1 MERPNRHESFRRECL
16 VLGNAIAALLVAT
29 ISVSASECRAADPP
43 KEALPCSA
51 ASLDFYV
58 MPPFASSSG
67 PNTHMLVF
75 EVRNIGTAACEVDS
89 PKVQLIPKMSSQD
102 EKDSEGI
109 SKQGEPQ
116 SAVFDRTR
124 LNPGDW
130 VHAFL
135 GWISDARP
143 HYQCLEHS
151 GLEFYLQH
159 EQRGTTPLVPNII
172 ELHNLRIRSCP
183 GFFVF
188 LSDYR
193 AGQYTQAS
201 GESDPWL
208 LWMKSKFGFPV
219 PTAVRQS
226 VQSSPE
232 LQPVKS
238 ESRVLLGGEVPILLR
253 LPDTADDGCNFREV
267 RKRESDGTTAF
278 SFQDCS
284 EIPSAGEP
292 KQSPPGLIPT
302 RIDLGAIDLLAK
314 HTGAVSYDVITNLGS
329 PRSPSLAKASF
340 DFVVHDPKPPAQAAI
355 INPLPECQSAQLQ
368 IVSPPPIISESS
380 RFMRV
385 YEATNTS
392 SSACSLAGVP
402 TLNLSGN
409 LGSPCPNCTNDLF
422 RIRPNGRI
430 DLEPVQSA
438 HFLLATAAHAASWTG
453 QNCFSVP
460 SITLVLDRNNKWL
473 ELPFDAC
480 GKGSL
485 DVSAW
490 REGRFDGDP
499 LNVQWAKVNS
509 ADADPTISIP
519 PDCEKP
525 ELLTNGHPVILQ
537 SGGSLSLGLSIMQHE
552 FNAGDAIKLHVW
564 VDNTGDAPAGVMTC
578 MTLDRFK
585 AQGFDIFDAYGH
597 RVLSNHEAKQQEMCR
612 TDPRLAGRGLGWM
625 CTRNFPIMIPAHTCV
640 TRDDYDFM
648 TILDRDYELPPGAYT
663 LRLRTDWEK
672 ANDVCE
678 PQKKETLSR
687 QPGDITFTVN
697 QP

>member
-1 MERPNRHESFRRECL
+1 MRA
-16 VLGNAIAALLVAT
+16 NALTALLVAT
-29 ISVSASECRAADPP
+29 VAVSAIECRAADRLQEAPP
-43 KEALPCSA
+43 CQPAAL
-51 ASLDFYV
+51 DVYV
-58 MPPFASSSG
+58 MPQFASSSG

-75 EVRNIGTAACEVDS
+75 EVRNIGAAACEVDS
-89 PKVQLIPKMSSQD
+89 PKVQLLPKMSRQD
-102 EKDSEGI
+102 EKDSEDI
-109 SKQGEPQ
+109 SKRGESQ
-116 SAVFDRTR
+116 NTVFNRVQ
-124 LNPGDW
+124 LGPGDW

-135 GWISDARP
+135 GWESDARP

-151 GLEFYLQH
+151 GMEFYLQH
-159 EQRGTTPLVPNII
+159 QQRGTTPLVTNVV

-208 LWMKSKFGFPV
+208 LWMQNKFGFPV
-219 PTAVRQS
+219 PIALRQT
-226 VQSSPE
+226 VQTSSQ
-232 LQPVKS
+232 LQPIES
-238 ESRVLLGGEVPILLR
+238 ESRVLLGGGVPILLK
-253 LPDTADDGCNFREV
+253 LPDKADDGCNFREV

-278 SFQDCS
+278 SFQDCG
-284 EIPSAGEP
+284 EIPSASEP

-302 RIDLGAIDLLAK
+302 GIDLAAIDLLPK

-329 PRSPSLAKASF
+329 PGSPSLAKASF
-340 DFVVHDPKPPAQAAI
+340 DFVVQDPVPPAQAAV
-355 INPLPECQSAQLQ
+355 INPLPECKLAQLQ
-368 IVSPPPIISESS
+368 IVSPTPLISESK

-392 SSACSLAGVP
+392 SSVCSLAGVP
-402 TLNLSGN
+402 RLNLSGN

-430 DLEPVQSA
+430 DLQPGESA
-438 HFLLATAAHAASWTG
+438 HFLLATAAHVSSWNG

-460 SITLVLDRNNKWL
+460 SITLVLDQNNKWL
-473 ELPFDAC
+473 EIPFGDC

-485 DVSAW
+485 DVSTW
-490 REGRFDGDP
+490 REGKFDGDP
-499 LNVQWAKVNS
+499 LNVRWAKAHP
-509 ADADPTISIP
+509 ADADPTVSIP
-519 PDCEKP
+519 PDCDKP
-525 ELLTNGHPVILQ
+525 ELLTNGHPVIWQ
-537 SGGSLSLGLSIMQHE
+537 SGGSLSFGFSIMQHE

-564 VDNTGDAPAGVMTC
+564 IDNTGDAPAGVMTC

-585 AQGFDIFDAYGH
+585 AQGFDIVDAYGH
-597 RVLSNHEAKQQEMCR
+597 RVLSKDEAKRQDMC
-612 TDPRLAGRGLGWM
+612 TANPRLAGRGLGWD

-648 TILDRDYELPPGAYT
+648 TVLNGHYDLPPGAYT
-663 LRLRTDWEK
+663 LRLRADWEK

-678 PQKKETLSR
+678 PQNKETLSR
-687 QPGDITFTVN
+687 QPGGITFSVV